1 MFLTLKI
8 IKEKHIRDNIIFLLL
23 KILSFMPINLDNTSI
38 KKIIIKPDPNLSW
51 GRTRNHDRMLI
62 IEEINNRVL
71 KSLNFSTIVFF
82 DKLIE

>member
-1 MFLTLKI
+1 
-8 IKEKHIRDNIIFLLL
+8 
-23 KILSFMPINLDNTSI
+23 MPINLDNTSI
-38 KKIIIKPDPNLSW
+38 KKIIIKPDPNLSG

-62 IEEINNRVL
+62 IEEINNKVL